1 MSYLWLSVCADAF
14 EIKCARLLGSL
25 PPPLRPKAVFT
36 AGFVGPLQTHLGGT
50 NLQHKTP
57 ISAGPCALAWL
68 DAGGSNLS
76 PLFLFFSC
84 ILFFFAVLFHRFCFT
99 DLAQMRILAFLY

>member
-14 EIKCARLLGSL
+14 EIKCALLLGSL

-36 AGFVGPLQTHLGGT
+36 AGFLGLLQTHLGGAH
-50 NLQHKTP
+50 LQHKTP
-57 ISAGPCALAWL
+57 FSAGPCALAWL

-76 PLFLFFSC
+76 PLFLFFTS
-84 ILFFFAVLFHRFCFT
+84 ISVFVLFVCFT
-99 DLAQMRILAFLY
+99 DLAQMHILAFLC